1 MVKMILTLS
10 LPTNR
15 RHVSTIQQ
23 DHFLLPL
30 SPKKRRVPKGGW
42 LQVGTSH
49 FDEKLYFSRTQVL
62 NRNIFHSFKLVVN

>member
-30 SPKKRRVPKGGW
+30 SPKKEEFRREDGCKQAPLILMKNYT
-42 LQVGTSH
+42 LVGH
-49 FDEKLYFSRTQVL
+49 KY
-62 NRNIFHSFKLVVN
+62 